1 MKLGEAV
8 YKSAE
13 GQDAGM
19 ADGMVD
25 GMGADG
31 TGEAVAEDEPQPDN
45 VVDADFEE
53 LDDEDKNQR
62 SN

>member
-1 MKLGEAV
+1 MDGMDGTATGAPGEAD
-8 YKSAE
+8 S
-13 GQDAGM
+13 D
-19 ADGMVD
+19 
-25 GMGADG
+25 
-31 TGEAVAEDEPQPDN
+31 DEPQPDN

>member
-8 YKSAE
+8 YKEA
-13 GQDAGM
+13 GGADAGM
-19 ADGMVD
+19 ADGMETPPPGD
-25 GMGADG
+25 AGD
-31 TGEAVAEDEPQPDN
+31 EDAPQPDN
-45 VVDADFEE
+45 VVDAEFEE